1 MWHFHC
7 RQSLT
12 VNHTKHPHG
21 IWHMHFRNHLRRKW
35 KDNKQQAMITP
46 LSIDEMAEWCN
57 SFVLI
62 PKLSGKVNLCLDPA
76 RFNQVQC
83 CANTGPERSCAETNS
98 STSCYTN
105 SGSNS
110 NLNNRLD
117 DGLRPAVNNN
127 EIECSIPGPN
137 TETNANNHSNSN
149 FNNRPDNTP
158 LSSNNEIK
166 YFLPGQ
172 AKRVTKKQALK

>member
-1 MWHFHC
+1 MQKVHFLC
-7 RQSLT
+7 SS
-12 VNHTKHPHG
+12 
-21 IWHMHFRNHLRRKW
+21 RKW
-35 KDNKQQAMITP
+35 RSIIRNARYWIVKHIKYKLHNNRYKEEKGANCSMRKYSI
-46 LSIDEMAEWCN
+46 LSA
-57 SFVLI
+57 
-62 PKLSGKVNLCLDPA
+62 GG
-76 RFNQVQC
+76 QC
-83 CANTGPERSCAETNS
+83 CANRGPERSCAETNS

-110 NLNNRLD
+110 NLNNRMD
-117 DGLRPAVNNN
+117 DVLRPAVNNN

-137 TETNANNHSNSN
+137 TETNANNHNNSN